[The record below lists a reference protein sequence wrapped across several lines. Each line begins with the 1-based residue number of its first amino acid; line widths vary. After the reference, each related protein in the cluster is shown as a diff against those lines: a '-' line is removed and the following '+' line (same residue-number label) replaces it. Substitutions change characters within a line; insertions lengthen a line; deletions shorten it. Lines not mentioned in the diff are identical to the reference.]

1 MKVCEMQNANILLDI
16 YQKRGAKGLPLERV
30 YRHLFNPELHL
41 RAYGKVYR
49 NSGSMTRGTTEETV
63 DGMSLQKIDTIIGL
77 LKMERYRWTPVR
89 RSYIEKTGGS
99 GKRRPLGIPT
109 WGDKLVQEVV
119 RTLLEPYC
127 EQRFSNSSHGFRP
140 NRGCHTA
147 LRTIRDNWTATVWF
161 ICIGSA
167 RTGSLPSEG

>member
-1 MKVCEMQNANILLDI
+1 MEVCEMQRADILLDI
-16 YQKRGAKGLPLERV
+16 YQKRGAKELPLERV
-30 YRHLFNPELHL
+30 YRHLFNPELYL
-41 RAYGKVYR
+41 QAYGKIYR
-49 NSGSMTRGTTEETV
+49 NFGSMTRGTTEETV
-63 DGMSLQKIDTIIGL
+63 DGMSLQKINTIIGL

-89 RSYIEKTGGS
+89 RSYIEKTDGS